1 MKKLLQLLHENRAVA
16 RPRALAPLVE
26 QASGSD
32 VATVYLYDMIVSTS
46 VEAEYWGGVA
56 AQDLVPQ
63 IKAIK
68 AGTINVRIN
77 SPGGDVFA
85 AQAIGATL
93 KQTGAKVIAHVDGY
107 AASAATDIACAC
119 NEVHIAQGAM
129 YMIHN
134 AWTFAFGNRHDL
146 AATMALLEK
155 VDANLADKY
164 QLFTKG
170 ERAQIVQWMDAETWF
185 TADEAL
191 AAGFAT
197 QLAETTALESAW
209 NLTAYGQA
217 PKAIYAPPP
226 ATKTAPQ
233 QQQQSQEQHAHP
245 DHRARQQQRLHTLAR
260 TRSP

>member
-1 MKKLLQLLHENRAVA
+1 MKKLLQLLHENRAVS
-16 RPRALAPLVE
+16 RPRAAAPLVE

-46 VEAEYWGGVA
+46 VEAEYWGGVS

-63 IKAIK
+63 LKAIK
-68 AGTINVRIN
+68 ASTIHLHIN

-93 KQTGAKVIAHVDGY
+93 KQTGARTIAFVDGY

-119 NEVHIAQGAM
+119 DEVQMAQGAM

-155 VDANLADKY
+155 VDSNLADKY
-164 QLFTKG
+164 QAFTKG

-185 TADEAL
+185 TADEAV

-197 QLAETTALESAW
+197 RLADAKAVESSW
-209 NLTAYGQA
+209 NLAAYGQA
-217 PKAIYAPPP
+217 PKAIYAPPSAALKPP
-226 ATKTAPQ
+226 ALP
-233 QQQQSQEQHAHP
+233 EPPCAHP
-245 DHRARQQQRLHTLAR
+245 DHRARQQQRLHTMAR
-260 TRSP
+260 TRSL